1 MIADGSFLR
10 LKNVTL
16 SYNFK
21 PKFVKDATVY
31 FSGNNLLLLT
41 SFDWGDPEA
50 SEYGADAIEQGVSK
64 NIYPYSSSVAFGVKI
79 KL

>member
-1 MIADGSFLR
+1 M
-10 LKNVTL
+10 

-31 FSGNNLLLLT
+31 FSGTNLLLLT
-41 SFDWGDPEA
+41 NFDWGDPEA
-50 SEYGADAIEQGVSK
+50 SQYGADALEQGVSK
-64 NIYPYSSSVAFGVKI
+64 NIYPYSSSVAFGINI